1 MMPNLFCFV
10 VDGVA
15 LPPAPLPEVA
25 TAHDG
30 RLFSSLADQ
39 LANGRLAVADIAELF
54 DLWPATLDE
63 ASFDPASEAPTDLV
77 MTIDPI
83 DAVVVCFRGKRPLTA
98 DELAARRA
106 SAVAARVEAVN
117 AQRDQHLTG
126 GFTYDFGGDIGPK
139 TLQTRDAEDKV
150 NWLISRGAYRDAVA
164 AGHGS
169 VPGATFRSA
178 DNTTFTVTI
187 AAGLAALVAME
198 TWGAGVMARSWALK
212 DTLAAGTDPAG
223 LDITQGWPG

>member
-1 MMPNLFCFV
+1 MTPNLFCRV
-10 VDGVA
+10 IDGAA
-15 LPPAPLPEVA
+15 LPPAPLPEEA
-25 TAHDG
+25 SADDG
-30 RLFSSLADQ
+30 RRFSSLADQ
-39 LANGRLAVADIAELF
+39 LAAGHLTVADLADLF

-63 ASFDPASEAPTDLV
+63 VPFDPATEAAADLV

-83 DAVVVCFRGKRPLTA
+83 DAVVVCVRGKRPLTA

-106 SAVAARVEAVN
+106 AAVAALVEAVN
-117 AQRDQHLTG
+117 AERDRHLAG

-164 AGHGS
+164 AGHGAAL
-169 VPGATFRSA
+169 GAEFRSA
-178 DNTTFTVTI
+178 DNTTFTVSV
-187 AAGLAALVAME
+187 ADGLAALVAME
-198 TWGAGVMARSWALK
+198 RWGKAVMSRSWALK
-212 DTLAAGTDPAG
+212 DALAAGADPAG